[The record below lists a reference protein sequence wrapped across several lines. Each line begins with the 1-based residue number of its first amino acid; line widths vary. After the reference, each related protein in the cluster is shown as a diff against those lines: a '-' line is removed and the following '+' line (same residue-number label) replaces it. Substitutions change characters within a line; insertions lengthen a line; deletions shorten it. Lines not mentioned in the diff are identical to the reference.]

1 VFAESG
7 FVAELPAVAECEVR
21 LMKWERMRAVVLVAI
36 AVVVL
41 GSGRRHLI
49 QHSWDD

>member
-1 VFAESG
+1 LEEFAESG

-21 LMKWERMRAVVLVAI
+21 LMKWERMRVVLV

-41 GSGRRHLI
+41 GIGRRHLI